1 MRLHRIGRA
10 IACAVVA
17 VIGLA
22 SSALMGKADEKKAA
36 YPNMAPVE
44 QYKMERN
51 AEIALAK
58 SAAPAAIAN
67 NATVEVMGRKGYETA
82 IKGKNGF
89 VCLVERSWTAGID
102 DPDFWNP
109 KLRGPICFNPPAVR
123 TYVPLTRMKTELVL
137 AGKSKEQ
144 MFAAIAG
151 AFDKKELSQPEP
163 GSMCYMMSKDQ
174 YLADA
179 DGNWHPHL
187 MFFLPATDSAFWG
200 AGVAGSPVI
209 VAQDKEDRL
218 TIFMVTV
225 GKWSDGTAAPAM
237 KDEN

>member
-10 IACAVVA
+10 IVCAVVA
-17 VIGLA
+17 VMGLA
-22 SSALMGKADEKKAA
+22 SLALMGKTDEKKTP

-44 QYKMERN
+44 QYMMERN

-67 NATVEVMGRKGYETA
+67 DASVEVMGRKGYATA

-89 VCLVERSWTAGID
+89 VCLVERSWASGID
-102 DPDFWNP
+102 DPKFWNP
-109 KLRGPICFNPPAVR
+109 KLRAPICFNPPAVR
-123 TYVPLTRMKTELVL
+123 TYVPLTSMKTELVL

-144 MFAAIAG
+144 MFAAIGTALE
-151 AFDKKELSQPEP
+151 KKELSEPEA

-174 YLADA
+174 YLGDDA
-179 DGNWHPHL
+179 GNWHPHL

-225 GKWSDGTAAPAM
+225 EKWSDGTAAPAM
-237 KDEN
+237 KEEE